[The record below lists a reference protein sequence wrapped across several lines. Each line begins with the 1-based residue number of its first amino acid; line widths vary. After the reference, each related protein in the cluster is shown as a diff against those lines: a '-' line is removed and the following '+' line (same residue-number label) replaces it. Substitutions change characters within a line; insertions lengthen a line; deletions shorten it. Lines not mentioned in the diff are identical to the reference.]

1 MVLVEKAVFL
11 IAGSIGLLV
20 FVNFFD
26 AFFVTTAGTVSKSTL
41 TFLQLIPLVLGA
53 TLVFVLFPRQREERP
68 NVRRNW

>member
-26 AFFVTTAGTVSKSTL
+26 AFFVTTAGIVSGTTL
-41 TFLQLIPLVLGA
+41 SLLQLIPLILGA
-53 TLVFVLFPRQREERP
+53 ALVFVLFPKQKEENP
-68 NVRRNW
+68 NARSN